1 MQAAIQFFKDA
12 LRNEVKAAAFYNK
25 AAEITQNDESR
36 MLFYKLAGME
46 DEHANLLASK
56 AKNAPCGRAF
66 DVGAFL
72 NELEDGP
79 VPSLSPEETKI
90 IETGSVSEVL
100 QLAIRMEKQADETYD
115 KLAQEAIDPEVKSHC
130 LDMAAEERRHVQE
143 LTNLLHSLDMSE
155 DDRPGL

>member
-56 AKNAPCGRAF
+56 AKNAPCGRDF

-90 IETGSVSEVL
+90 IETGLEPQYL
-100 QLAIRMEKQADETYD
+100 E
-115 KLAQEAIDPEVKSHC
+115 H
-130 LDMAAEERRHVQE
+130 
-143 LTNLLHSLDMSE
+143 LLSMSIIAT
-155 DDRPGL
+155 RIC